1 MEFTLIIE
9 RTPFEKGASLKLSTE
24 NFHFCFFRIGRL
36 QKYRIFYINKCA
48 LSEKKQIKVFGKGF
62 GGDSPQCGEMSRSD
76 RGARLRQR
84 NLYSERVPPMSKH
97 KFLCRYHGKGGE
109 TYDKKGKNQI

>member
-1 MEFTLIIE
+1 MFNLPRLYRGICMEFTLIIE
-9 RTPFEKGASLKLSTE
+9 RTPFEKGASLKLSPE

-48 LSEKKQIKVFGKGF
+48 LSEKNQIKVFGKGF
-62 GGDSPQCGEMSRSD
+62 GGKPF
-76 RGARLRQR
+76 LRK
-84 NLYSERVPPMSKH
+84 VPPMSKH